1 MEGIYR
7 KPPPKY
13 NILYTDATGEFRS
26 VLVYTDEERNQMV
39 AAIEAKGGTI
49 MRIYNITQ
57 EYQ

>member
-13 NILYTDATGEFRS
+13 NILYTDATGEIRS

-39 AAIEAKGGTI
+39 AAIEANGGTI
-49 MRIYNITQ
+49 MRIYNIT
-57 EYQ
+57 